1 MGWVARAPPYDYDY
15 DYDYDLDLDADADDV
30 DDDDD
35 DDGYHYQLPST
46 MVFVELLVGLLS
58 LVGFFFLAGVSVAV
72 TQPLSSSMVR
82 LRANYLP
89 RAVSLG
95 LGDDNERSSSF
106 FEAEPMKIGPVTSG
120 VVGMARRVINIEGW
134 KGLWRGS
141 FPVAIQMIWLT
152 LVGSL
157 VIAPFVAAGS
167 KWKQAA
173 ATGDVGLLALAVY
186 LLIAVFVDLPMSI
199 ISHRTI
205 VHPHALPWTQPLQN
219 LREILSAGELRR
231 PWKLYAL
238 PGMASVCAAHALF
251 VVIGTP
257 LAQRIC
263 FGTSGLD
270 ATPSGLPAD
279 NPSSAPSG
287 RRYSA
292 MGLAAFLVWNIVTL
306 AIVIPLQCA
315 TIRLSTQRPR
325 EYQPP
330 SAPNPASH
338 QADVPLRSDEEENEQ
353 APLGAW
359 QAHASSRAAPTGG
372 EQEEPVVVLRP
383 CASSEIEAD
392 AGSGTVR
399 PYTGLADCLQT
410 MVVEEGLESIYR
422 GWGVSVF
429 FQTASLASSIMGA

>member
-1 MGWVARAPPYDYDY
+1 MV
-15 DYDYDLDLDADADDV
+15 LV
-30 DDDDD
+30 E
-35 DDGYHYQLPST
+35 
-46 MVFVELLVGLLS
+46 VFVALLS

-106 FEAEPMKIGPVTSG
+106 FQAEPMKIGPVTSG
-120 VVGMARRVINIEGW
+120 VFGMARRVINIEGW

-157 VIAPFVAAGS
+157 VIAPFVAAGY

-173 ATGDVGLLALAVY
+173 ATGDIGLLALSVY

-238 PGMASVCAAHALF
+238 PGMASVCATHTLF

-263 FGTSGLD
+263 FGTSDLE
-270 ATPSGLPAD
+270 ALPTASGLPAD
-279 NPSSAPSG
+279 NPGNTPSAG

-292 MGLAAFLVWNIVTL
+292 MGIAAFLVWNVVTL

-315 TIRLSTQRPR
+315 TIRLSTQRPQ

-330 SAPNPASH
+330 SALNPVSH
-338 QADVPLRSDEEENEQ
+338 QANVPLQSEQEEEDEQ
-353 APLGAW
+353 APLGEW
-359 QAHASSRAAPTGG
+359 RAHASTRAPPTAEV

-392 AGSGTVR
+392 AGNGTVR
-399 PYTGLADCLQT
+399 PYTGLVDCLQT
-410 MVVEEGLESIYR
+410 MVAEEGLESIYR
-422 GWGVSVF
+422 GWGISVF
-429 FQTASLASSIMGA
+429 FQTASLASAILGA